1 MMAEVCIRQALIY
14 FSFTC
19 KGVELT
25 DTILKSGLTLEY
37 SLNSQICS
45 KSPRNLAY
53 CLSYAQEMVSRV
65 LSRENSC
72 MQAQAQARQLS
83 REKYIVRLIPV
94 EILYLRR
101 RS

>member
-19 KGVELT
+19 KGVEL
-25 DTILKSGLTLEY
+25 ILKSGLTLEY